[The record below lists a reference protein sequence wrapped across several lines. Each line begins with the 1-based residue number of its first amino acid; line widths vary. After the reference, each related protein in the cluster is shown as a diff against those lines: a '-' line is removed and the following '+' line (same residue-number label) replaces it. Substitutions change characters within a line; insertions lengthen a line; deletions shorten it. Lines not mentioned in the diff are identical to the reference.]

1 MEEEGHLAE
10 TTGDIIAPGNN
21 NGLCGRRRTE
31 RWRDNSVSCYNFL
44 NLSPLSFPV
53 CVCVC
58 VCSSYMTSPLEI
70 PEIASYHTSKTKVS
84 HLAHNQVELFIF
96 LFFLK
101 ATTITSQSRV
111 EQSRVNTESVLNEVF
126 AESDLTSDGMCVC
139 MCICLYP
146 FIIIYI
152 KLSHTFLSSPLCRG
166 L

>member
-1 MEEEGHLAE
+1 
-10 TTGDIIAPGNN
+10 
-21 NGLCGRRRTE
+21 
-31 RWRDNSVSCYNFL
+31 
-44 NLSPLSFPV
+44 
-53 CVCVC
+53 
-58 VCSSYMTSPLEI
+58 MTSPLEI

-139 MCICLYP
+139 MCICLYL